1 MTFKHL
7 PVIGALLCLLLGQQA
22 MAQDTLTCDDIEWSA
37 TITDQYPEID
47 KACNAVMEKNG
58 ELYARVSI
66 EVLRVRNNVLTF
78 RVLNRDGT
86 SGGSFTQNVGSN
98 WRANVGDREIRARDL
113 MRGQRLNIYLPP
125 DRWAVIHEDDDGPD
139 MADAVPI
146 EPAPVLPTTASQ
158 WPLVGALG
166 AGLLLLGGV
175 FSLARRRQTAAVRV
189 RK

>member
-1 MTFKHL
+1 MNFKHL
-7 PVIGALLCLLLGQQA
+7 PVIGAVLGLLLGQQA

-37 TITDQYPEID
+37 VITDQYPEID

-78 RVLNRDGT
+78 RVLNRDGS
-86 SGGSFTQNVGSN
+86 SGGAFTQNVGTD
-98 WRANVGDREIRARDL
+98 WRANIGDREVRARDL

-139 MADAVPI
+139 IADAVPI
-146 EPAPVLPTTASQ
+146 APAPVLPTTASQ
-158 WPLVGALG
+158 WPLVGAIG
-166 AGLLLLGGV
+166 AGLLLLGGI
-175 FSLARRRQTAAVRV
+175 FSLTRRRQAVAVRV
-189 RK
+189 RN